1 MVSLT
6 LREIVP
12 ILNARVLCCHERLD
26 TPIKEAFGSDLMSD
40 VLAFSPEGTLLLT
53 GLTNVQVV
61 RTSEISGIC
70 GIVFVRGKQP
80 DEKVVE
86 LAKQFELPL
95 ICTDLPMFDSCGL
108 LFQLGLKGFNG

>member
-1 MVSLT
+1 MVSPT
-6 LREIVP
+6 IREIIP
-12 ILNARVLCCHERLD
+12 ILNARVLCCQEKLD
-26 TPIKEAFGSDLMSD
+26 TPIKQAFGSDLMSD

-70 GIVFVRGKQP
+70 GVIFVRGKQP
-80 DEKVVE
+80 DEKVIE

-95 ICTDLPMFDSCGL
+95 LSTDLPMFDSCGL
-108 LFQLGLKGFNG
+108 LYQLGLKGFSG

>member
-12 ILNARVLCCHERLD
+12 ILNARVLCCHEKLD

-53 GLTNVQVV
+53 GLINVQVV

-70 GIVFVRGKQP
+70 GIVFVRGKQ
-80 DEKVVE
+80 
-86 LAKQFELPL
+86 FELPL
-95 ICTDLPMFDSCGL
+95 ICTDLPMLDSRGL
-108 LFQLGLKGFNG
+108 LFQPRHSDRG